1 MRPGPRQAR
10 RPKPARRSRTV
21 PSGDVDVTVTAL
33 GARGDGIAE
42 TSRGRI
48 YVRDGLP
55 GEQVRVR
62 LTGRRGDGFAAEP
75 VARLSESADRVAPP
89 CPHFGTCGGC
99 AVQHLEPTHYAAW
112 KHDLVCAA
120 LVRRGLDAGVVA
132 PLRQTDSAG
141 RRRAKLAGRHERD
154 GAAVLGFHG
163 AASHRVVDVASCLV
177 LRPPLAALLGP
188 LRSALPSFVRRGE
201 GVDLLVTETET
212 GIDLVIA
219 AARPASVKDVS
230 ALAAFA
236 RTNDLARVAWLDTDG
251 PTGEVEPVAQRRVPT
266 LRLGGVA
273 VGVPAGAF
281 LQASQEGE
289 AILTAAV
296 RDAVAGAV
304 RIVDLFAG
312 CGTFAFALDATGAR
326 VQAIDSNAGA
336 IQALQAASG
345 AAGLGGR
352 VTGEC
357 RDLARQPLG
366 GDELRRF
373 DAAVFDPPRAGAADQ
388 ARQLASSTVPVVV
401 GVSCNPATFARD
413 ARILVD
419 GGYRLAQVMPVDQF
433 VFSHQVELVG
443 VFRR

>member
-1 MRPGPRQAR
+1 MRPGPRHIR
-10 RPKPARRSRTV
+10 RPKPARRSRAV

-42 TSRGRI
+42 TPRGRI

-55 GEQVRVR
+55 GEQLRVR

-75 VARLSESADRVAPP
+75 VARLSDSAARVRPP
-89 CPHFGTCGGC
+89 CPHFGVCGGC
-99 AVQHLEPTHYAAW
+99 AVQHLEAAHTAAW
-112 KHDLVCAA
+112 KRGLVCEA
-120 LVRRGLDAGVVA
+120 LARRGLDGGVVA
-132 PLRQTDSAG
+132 PLRQTDPAG
-141 RRRAKLAGRHERD
+141 RRRAKLAGRVGRD

-163 AASHRVVDVASCLV
+163 AASHRIVDVASCLV

-188 LRSALPSFVRRGE
+188 LRSVLPSFVRRGE

-219 AARPASVKDVS
+219 AARPASVEDVS

-236 RTNDLARVAWLDTDG
+236 RADDLARVAWLDTDS
-251 PTGEVEPVAQRRVPT
+251 PAGEVEPVAQRRAPT

-296 RDAVAGAV
+296 RDALSGAV
-304 RIVDLFAG
+304 RIVDLFTG
-312 CGTFAFALDATGAR
+312 CGTFAFALAGSGVR
-326 VQAIDSNAGA
+326 VQAVDSNAGA
-336 IQALQAASG
+336 VQALQAAAG
-345 AAGLGGR
+345 AAGIGGR
-352 VTGEC
+352 VTGDC

-366 GDELRRF
+366 ADELRRF
-373 DAAVFDPPRAGAADQ
+373 DAAVFDPPRPGAADQ

-413 ARILVD
+413 ARILAD
-419 GGYRLAQVMPVDQF
+419 GGYRLVSVVPVDQF
-433 VFSHQVELVG
+433 VYSHQVELVG